1 MRRLGPHIDGHA
13 VEETGAGTSDTCG
26 PSTGLSIAT
35 VTRAGVDEVDRAP
48 LCGSP
53 IQLVW

>member
-13 VEETGAGTSDTCG
+13 VEETGSGASDICD
-26 PSTGLSIAT
+26 PSTGSSIAT
-35 VTRAGVDEVDRAP
+35 VTRAGVDEVDRAAP
-48 LCGSP
+48 CGSP

>member
-13 VEETGAGTSDTCG
+13 VEE
-26 PSTGLSIAT
+26 IAT
-35 VTRAGVDEVDRAP
+35 VTRAGVDEVDRAAP
-48 LCGSP
+48 CRSP